1 MWVIARLTPFFG
13 LDGGAALGGGGAV
26 GGFGALG
33 GASAPGWQVGIAIAL
48 ALVGFGLAAS
58 AAGLF
63 FKAKTTVH
71 PEAPEKATTL
81 VVDGVYRFTRNPM
94 YLGMLL
100 VLLGWAVYLGNLLA
114 LVVAFVFVLYINRF
128 QIRREEVA
136 LAANFG
142 EAYVAY
148 RTRVRR
154 WL

>member
-1 MWVIARLTPFFG
+1 
-13 LDGGAALGGGGAV
+13 
-26 GGFGALG
+26 
-33 GASAPGWQVGIAIAL
+33 
-48 ALVGFGLAAS
+48 
-58 AAGLF
+58 
-63 FKAKTTVH
+63 
-71 PEAPEKATTL
+71 
-81 VVDGVYRFTRNPM
+81 M

-100 VLLGWAVYLGNLLA
+100 VLLDWAVYLGNLLA